1 MDFDERPLNTV
12 PLNTGLTVYI
22 KKKFQTVILLVGIS
36 GRGQLHIS
44 NIILNKGDKHCMISG
59 RYFFLKHDPC
69 LQP

>member
-12 PLNTGLTVYI
+12 PLNTGLTVNI
-22 KKKFQTVILLVGIS
+22 KKSFKRLYYLSESQDAVSYIFS
-36 GRGQLHIS
+36 H
-44 NIILNKGDKHCMISG
+44 IILNKGDKHCMISG